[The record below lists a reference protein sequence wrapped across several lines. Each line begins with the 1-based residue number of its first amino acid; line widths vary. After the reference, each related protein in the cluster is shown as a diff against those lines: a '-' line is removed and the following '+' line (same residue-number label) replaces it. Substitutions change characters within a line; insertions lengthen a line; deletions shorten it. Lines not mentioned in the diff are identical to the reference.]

1 MKLAEDLLASLD
13 PCLLAEA
20 LGLELDPWQKE
31 VLRSGED
38 RLLLCC
44 ARQTGKSTVVALLA
58 LHEAL
63 YRPGSLVLML
73 SPSLRQSQE
82 LFRKALGFY
91 RSLERPVGAEAESRL
106 SLELESG
113 SRIVS
118 LPGKENTIRGF
129 SGVRLL
135 AIDEAARV
143 PDDLYYST
151 RPMLAVSGG
160 RLVALSTPFG
170 TRGWFYEAWQAEGW
184 RKWRVTAEDCP
195 RISQEFLD
203 EERRSMGEWWFRQE
217 YYCEFLEAETQA
229 FRRQDVEAAF
239 DDSLEAW
246 EL

>member
-1 MKLAEDLLASLD
+1 MSLAQDLARSLD
-13 PCLLAEA
+13 PCALAA
-20 LGLELDPWQKE
+20 SLGLDLDPWQKE
-31 VLRSGED
+31 VLRCGED
-38 RLLLCC
+38 RILLCC

-63 YRPGSLVLML
+63 YRPGALVLML

-91 RSLERPVGAEAESRL
+91 RALDRPVEAETESRL

-118 LPGKENTIRGF
+118 LPGKETTVRGF
-129 SGVRLL
+129 SGVSLL
-135 AIDEAARV
+135 AVDEAARV
-143 PDDLYYST
+143 PSDLYYAT

-170 TRGWFYEAWQAEGW
+170 SRGWFYDAWREEGW
-184 RKWRVTAEDCP
+184 KKWRVTAWDCP
-195 RISQEFLD
+195 RIDPAFLA

-217 YYCEFLEAETQA
+217 YECEFLEAEGQA
-229 FRRQDVEAAF
+229 FRRSDIEAAF
-239 DDSLEAW
+239 QDQEVW